1 MKRLVSKEALK
12 QAGMQFWNACCS
24 KSLGVLAVLTRCT
37 VSTKQHFFGGRSLL
51 KAAISTAHD
60 LFRKMYSPSSSVF
73 LFPMGTFYKI
83 PFEYD
88 CFVMLLLFV
97 DWHKKRNLAIEE
109 IPQTFFIIHGLGI
122 FWKLSAGLVPQY
134 WLFRSADRL
143 TAFVITSVA
152 ASCWEFVLH

>member
-1 MKRLVSKEALK
+1 MRVVL
-12 QAGMQFWNACCS
+12 
-24 KSLGVLAVLTRCT
+24 SLGVLAVLTRCT
-37 VSTKQHFFGGRSLL
+37 VSTKQHFFWGRSLL

-97 DWHKKRNLAIEE
+97 D
-109 IPQTFFIIHGLGI
+109 
-122 FWKLSAGLVPQY
+122 
-134 WLFRSADRL
+134 
-143 TAFVITSVA
+143 
-152 ASCWEFVLH
+152 